1 MPANLTATDVVVTAD
16 PRYDMDTS
24 PDGRV
29 GGKKITAILAFGA
42 NDNSLTYPANGIP
55 MPGPQFFG
63 MNFPVPFRWI
73 NFRQPVAASANILF
87 AYDATVR
94 VGAPYGTIRMI
105 VISSGAEVATNA
117 AVAATTLHAE
127 VQGK

>member
-1 MPANLTATDVVVTAD
+1 MPANLKASDVVVTAD

-42 NDNSLTYPANGIP
+42 NDNSLTYPANGVP
-55 MPGPQFFG
+55 LPGPQYFG
-63 MNFPVPFRWI
+63 MNFPVPYRWI
-73 NFRQPVAASANILF
+73 NIRQAVAAAANILW

-94 VGAPYGTIRMI
+94 TGAPYGTLRAI

-117 AVAATTLHAE
+117 AVAATTLNVE